1 MIDLRRQSGMSV
13 PGMLIIASMVG
24 FFVMNIIRM
33 APPYLEYLSVKEI
46 VQKVALE
53 SDPET
58 RTIGEIRRRIT
69 ALFNTNQI
77 YKLHPKDVEIYRKD
91 GKTFIDATYEV
102 RLPVMGRIDS
112 VMKFDDLV
120 YVVGSPVASQQ

>member
-33 APPYLEYLSVKEI
+33 APPYFEYLSVKEI

-77 YKLHPKDVEIYRKD
+77 YKLHPKDVEVYRKD

-112 VMKFDDLV
+112 VMKFDDLI

>member
-33 APPYLEYLSVKEI
+33 APPYFEYLSVKEI

-77 YKLHPKDVEIYRKD
+77 YKLHPKDVEVYRKD
-91 GKTFIDATYEV
+91 GKTVIDATYEV

-112 VMKFDDLV
+112 VMKFDDLI